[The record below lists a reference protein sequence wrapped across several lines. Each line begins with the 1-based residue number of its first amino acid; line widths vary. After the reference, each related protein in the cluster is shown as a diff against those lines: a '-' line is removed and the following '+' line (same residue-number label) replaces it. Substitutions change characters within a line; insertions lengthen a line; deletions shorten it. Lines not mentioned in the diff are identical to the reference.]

1 MRSGSNPNI
10 DDDTRA
16 RARKF
21 VESANAPKPRVTASP
36 PTKKAPIVTK
46 KMLADS
52 GHVTLRDYLN
62 AQRGLTRRKEFDPT
76 DVDIPDRA
84 GLAAAD
90 AIDPGAD
97 PKYGLGKFA
106 SKAKASTVAPEIKK
120 SEEPPVQTPPVQT
133 PQPVVSETKK
143 QRRPR
148 NLTDL
153 LGITTPY
160 KSGGSVSSRADGIAQ
175 RGKTR
180 CKMY

>member
-1 MRSGSNPNI
+1 MRNGSNPNI

-21 VESANAPKPRVTASP
+21 VESANAPKSSVTASS
-36 PTKKAPIVTK
+36 PTKKTPIVTK

-52 GHVTLRDYLN
+52 GYDNLRDYLN
-62 AQRGLTRRKEFDPT
+62 AQRGLTRRKDFDPT

-84 GLAAAD
+84 ALAAAD

-106 SKAKASTVAPEIKK
+106 SKATPKTVEPEVKK
-120 SEEPPVQTPPVQT
+120 SEEPPVQTSQFA
-133 PQPVVSETKK
+133 VSDTRK
-143 QRRPR
+143 QKRPK

-175 RGKTR
+175 RGKTKCR
-180 CKMY
+180 FV

>member
-1 MRSGSNPNI
+1 MRNGSNPNI

-21 VESANAPKPRVTASP
+21 VESANAPKSSVTASS
-36 PTKKAPIVTK
+36 PTKKTPIVTK

-52 GHVTLRDYLN
+52 GYDNLRDYLN

-76 DVDIPDRA
+76 AGEARDRA
-84 GLAAAD
+84 AQEAAD
-90 AIDPGAD
+90 AIDPGA
-97 PKYGLGKFA
+97 
-106 SKAKASTVAPEIKK
+106 V
-120 SEEPPVQTPPVQT
+120 
-133 PQPVVSETKK
+133 PQYEVSETKRQK
-143 QRRPR
+143 RPK

-175 RGKTR
+175 RGKTKCR
-180 CKMY
+180 FV